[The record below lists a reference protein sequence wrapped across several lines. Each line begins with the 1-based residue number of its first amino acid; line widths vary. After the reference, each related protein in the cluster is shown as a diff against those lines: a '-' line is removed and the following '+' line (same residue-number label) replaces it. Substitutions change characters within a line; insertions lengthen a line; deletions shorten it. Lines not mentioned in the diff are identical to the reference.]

1 MINNAMIDIVIVEP
15 GVSSG
20 TTQGVHVMA
29 FTLLPNIVVIAPG
42 GHHYHYH

>member
-20 TTQGVHVMA
+20 TTQGVHVVA

-42 GHHYHYH
+42 RHYHFH